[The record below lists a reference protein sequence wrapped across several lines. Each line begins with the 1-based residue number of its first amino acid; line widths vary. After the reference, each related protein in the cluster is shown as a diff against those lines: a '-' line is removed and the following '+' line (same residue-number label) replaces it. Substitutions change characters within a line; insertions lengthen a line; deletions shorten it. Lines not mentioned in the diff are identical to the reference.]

1 MDQTAAASNPDERP
15 IRPAASSWE
24 ERPIRPAA
32 SASWDEQPIRPPE
45 NCASSTAAPPAEN
58 TNPHTAVLRPD
69 DRYTIAALNY
79 NGARVPFSSRY
90 SVLLSDSVPPGRCTW
105 PKYHGRGPLTTNMN
119 MCV

>member
-32 SASWDEQPIRPPE
+32 SASWDEEPIRPPE

-58 TNPHTAVLRPD
+58 TNPHTAVLRPAFE
-69 DRYTIAALNY
+69 RARARASEGTAA
-79 NGARVPFSSRY
+79 GFAGVHA
-90 SVLLSDSVPPGRCTW
+90 G
-105 PKYHGRGPLTTNMN
+105 
-119 MCV
+119 